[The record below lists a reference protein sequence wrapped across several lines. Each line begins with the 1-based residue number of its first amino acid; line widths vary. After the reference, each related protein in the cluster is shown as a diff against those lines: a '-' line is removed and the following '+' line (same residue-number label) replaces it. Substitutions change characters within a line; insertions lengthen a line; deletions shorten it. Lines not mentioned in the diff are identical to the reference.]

1 MAAQSLIG
9 QTIGKYKIVETLGR
23 GGMAEVYRA
32 YQPSLDRDVAIKIM
46 HSFLADEENFLTR
59 FQREAKSMA
68 SLNHNNIVGVYD
80 FDVEDGI
87 YYIVM
92 EFVSGGTL
100 KEKLESLAR
109 NGEKMPLSDSVR
121 IILEIADALAY
132 AHSRNMVHRDIK
144 PGNIMIDEDGHA
156 VLTDFGIAKILS
168 GPSFTAT
175 GAMIGTPAYMS
186 PEQGLGQA
194 GDERSDLYALGV
206 LFYQMSTGQLP
217 FDADTPLAVILKH
230 VNEPIPEPQFINQD
244 LPPELSAVIV
254 KAMAKDPAKRYQS
267 AADFATDL
275 QSVAKTLDLDIGVGI
290 SFAYLADRTTPLPLP
305 TSDTVVKPAA
315 AATVL
320 GAAPSIASPADSTRL
335 ATSGTIGT
343 TEVAP
348 PIAPPIALPGT
359 EEKKRNPILWMILGA
374 IILFLIIG
382 GSIGGFLLIGG
393 GNDPTPTEVAAVLP
407 EDTNTP
413 EPTDT
418 PEPTKEPDAT
428 IDIGGTAVAAVAA
441 TLTAAPTE
449 TSLPT
454 ATILPTGT
462 ATPDMTATFLAGCEQ
477 EIELISYFTYSNA
490 RTSSAPVGATFP
502 MNLVIENSGSCPIE
516 DELFLVFVEGE
527 EFNQSGSIS
536 LEELA
541 PGDETTLIFNL
552 VAPNSAGR
560 FDSTW
565 QFEASDG
572 SLYGDPIS
580 FQVLTYVPATQT
592 PVATP
597 TPILSPTPV
606 RAFGY
611 NWFVSACVY
620 EGLLWSCNFIVEPFG
635 GIGPYS
641 FVSDED
647 PPADLSGAGPFIH
660 PILRPR
666 CSAWVQSITVIDE
679 GTGQTFRD
687 PIFINPDNYFEGGCT
702 QG

>member
-9 QTIGKYKIVETLGR
+9 QSIGKYKIVETLGR

-32 YQPSLDRDVAIKIM
+32 YQPNLDRYVAIKIM

-80 FDVEDGI
+80 FDVQDGI

-100 KEKLESLAR
+100 KGKLETLAGK
-109 NGEKMPLSDSVR
+109 GEKMPLSDSVR

-132 AHSRNMVHRDIK
+132 AHSRKMVHRDIK

-206 LFYQMSTGQLP
+206 LFYQMSTGRLP
-217 FDADTPLAVILKH
+217 YDADTPLAVILKH
-230 VNEPIPEPQFINQD
+230 VNEPIPEPQVINED

-267 AADFATDL
+267 AAEFATDL
-275 QSVAKTLDLDIGVGI
+275 QNVAKTLDLDIGVGI
-290 SFAYLADRTTPLPLP
+290 SFAYLADRTTPLPLS
-305 TSDTVVKPAA
+305 TNETVVKPAA

-320 GAAPSIASPADSTRL
+320 GAAPSIPSPADSTRL
-335 ATSGTIGT
+335 ATSGTIGK
-343 TEVAP
+343 TEVARPIIP
-348 PIAPPIALPGT
+348 PRI
-359 EEKKRNPILWMILGA
+359 EEKKRSPILWMILGA

-393 GNDPTPTEVAAVLP
+393 RSDPTPTVVAAVLP
-407 EDTNTP
+407 EDTDTP
-413 EPTDT
+413 KPTDT

-454 ATILPTGT
+454 ATILPTET

-477 EIELISYFTYSNA
+477 QIELISFHTYSNV
-490 RTSSAPVGATFP
+490 RTSSAPIGATFP
-502 MNLVIENSGSCPIE
+502 MNLVIKNSGSCPIE

-536 LEELA
+536 LNELA
-541 PGDETTLIFNL
+541 PGDEATLKFSL

-565 QFEASDG
+565 QFKTSDG
-572 SLYGDPIS
+572 TPYGEPIL
-580 FQVLTYVPATQT
+580 FQVLTYVPATPT
-592 PVATP
+592 PVSTP
-597 TPILSPTPV
+597 TPELSPTPV

-611 NWFVSACVY
+611 NWFVSGCVY
-620 EGLLWSCNFIVEPFG
+620 EGLLWNCNFIVEPFG

-647 PPADLSGAGPFIH
+647 PPADFSGAGPFIH